1 MTAREFRF
9 GVNLLTPSSRTKWRA
24 RCREAEDL
32 GYDVIAVA
40 DHLGMPAP
48 LPALVSAAEATTR
61 PQLAVFVLNS
71 GFYRPA
77 LLARDLAGTGALV
90 DGRLEVA
97 LGTGYVKAEFD
108 RAGIPWRSASER
120 VDHLERTV
128 LEVGRLLADPE
139 HRPSPVRRPPLCVA
153 GNGDRVLRIAAEHA
167 DIVAFSGA
175 APGQHPGTLRFLG
188 GDALAARVDHVR
200 QAAPH
205 RFDDLELNLLV
216 HAVALDGDRQSAADR
231 LPRFEAQ
238 QIDLAQVPTVLSGPP
253 AEIAET
259 LHQHRKTFGVSYV
272 TVPEPAMR
280 DFARVIAAM
289 RS

>member
-9 GVNLLTPSSRTKWRA
+9 GVNLLTPSSRAEWQT

-77 LLARDLAGTGALV
+77 LLARDLAGTDALV

-108 RAGIPWRSASER
+108 RAGIPWRSATVR

-128 LEVGRLLADPE
+128 REVGQLLGDPD
-139 HRPSPVRRPPLCVA
+139 HRPSPARRPPLCVA

-175 APGQHPGTLRFLG
+175 APAQRPGMLRFLG
-188 GDALAARVDHVR
+188 ADALAARVDHVR
-200 QAAPH
+200 KAASH
-205 RFDDLELNLLV
+205 RFDDLELNLLI
-216 HAVALDGDRQSAADR
+216 HAVALDGDRQSAVDR

-238 QIDLAQVPTVLSGPP
+238 PIDLAQVPTVLSGPP

-259 LHQHRKTFGVSYV
+259 LHQHRKTFGFSYV

-280 DFARVIAAM
+280 DFARVIAEM